1 MFKKPSHTKRDSPRK
16 KNQKTY
22 PTGAHHSR
30 DQAEQLHRNRKI
42 CPEAAQIQLG
52 VSGNT
57 SRTKALVSCCVVM
70 VGTKWYHR
78 DRKWKWKHQ

>member
-1 MFKKPSHTKRDSPRK
+1 MPKDST
-16 KNQKTY
+16 N
-22 PTGAHHSR
+22 PTGGR
-30 DQAEQLHRNRKI
+30 
-42 CPEAAQIQLG
+42 

-78 DRKWKWKHQ
+78 DEKGKKGKKEKHQRQ